1 MEKRLQI
8 DFSERAYIELSG
20 LQERLD
26 AKSKSEV
33 IRTSLGVLRWLLDES
48 EADNRLLLQKPDG
61 STERVVFHF
70 LDRVRPPDKTASSG
84 ANKQRAGA

>member
-8 DFSERAYIELSG
+8 DFSERAYDELED
-20 LQERLD
+20 LQKRLD

-48 EADNRLLLQKPDG
+48 EADNQILLQNPEG
-61 STERVVFHF
+61 GTERVVFHF
-70 LDRVRPPDKTASSG
+70 LDRVRPRAKTASS
-84 ANKQRAGA
+84 AVKKQRAGT